1 MRDKKE
7 IEKEIRGDCRH
18 YYFLPVLLGS
28 LSKMTGKLLT
38 IYSMA
43 VLGKFA
49 DGIFSESQGISFP
62 YLWQIL
68 GCILAAVLIP
78 AVLSTGNDVVMTN
91 ASLKHG
97 KCILKRYLNKTY
109 EGARKLNASE
119 VQYRLED
126 DQIELSNVW
135 VLLKTKEL
143 YLPVVSGYLL
153 YQSIRSCGWLTV
165 LVLALAF
172 FRLLVP
178 MSVKNLLSAYDKQ
191 EREYKTDIRK
201 MESELVREACNINLF
216 GLQKLMVSRLEKR
229 FQAHTAAFEKNNRLE
244 TVTETLMEALDPLCR
259 IVLLLC
265 GALGVAKGALNAGAL
280 VVMFGY
286 FYEYNKLIS
295 DLKYMVTQLPVLRNL
310 EERISVFYRDQESA
324 EKEELTVLPEGV
336 EIENLHFSYENTLGE
351 VLRGLNIHIPLTGKI
366 ILSGKNGSGKST
378 LMRLIL
384 GLYPSY
390 TGKIWLGTQE
400 LREIQPESWRKQCAY
415 VEQNPFLFD
424 GTVRENISLGAPS
437 ASKEEV
443 DAVMEKLQ
451 LLPLAGQNTG
461 GENASLS
468 GGERQKVAIARALLK
483 KAPLLFLDEP
493 ANHLDAEAQEWLRNF
508 IRTYEGTIL
517 FISHDRSMLEVA
529 DHVVTL

>member
-1 MRDKKE
+1 M
-7 IEKEIRGDCRH
+7 
-18 YYFLPVLLGS
+18 
-28 LSKMTGKLLT
+28 
-38 IYSMA
+38 
-43 VLGKFA
+43 
-49 DGIFSESQGISFP
+49 
-62 YLWQIL
+62 
-68 GCILAAVLIP
+68 
-78 AVLSTGNDVVMTN
+78 
-91 ASLKHG
+91 
-97 KCILKRYLNKTY
+97 
-109 EGARKLNASE
+109 
-119 VQYRLED
+119 
-126 DQIELSNVW
+126 
-135 VLLKTKEL
+135 
-143 YLPVVSGYLL
+143 SGYLL

-336 EIENLHFSYENTLGE
+336 EIENLHFSYENTSGE

-366 ILSGKNGSGKST
+366 ILFGKNGSGKST

-424 GTVRENISLGAPS
+424 GTVRENISLGAPF

>member
-1 MRDKKE
+1 MIRDR
-7 IEKEIRGDCRH
+7 KEIRRDCRR
-18 YYFLPVLLGS
+18 YYFLPVLLGG
-28 LSKMTGKLLT
+28 LSRMTGKILT

-49 DGIFSESQGISFP
+49 DEIFSESQRISFP

-68 GCILAAVLIP
+68 GCVLAAVLIP
-78 AVLSTGNDVVMTN
+78 AVLSTANDVVMTN

-153 YQSIRSCGWLTV
+153 YQSIRCCGWLTV
-165 LVLALAF
+165 LVLALSF

-178 MSVKNLLSAYDKQ
+178 LNVKNLLAVYDKQ
-191 EREYKTDIRK
+191 EREYRSDIRK

-229 FQAHTAAFEKNNRLE
+229 FQTHTAAFEKNNRLE
-244 TVTETLMEALDPLCR
+244 TITETLMEALDPFCR
-259 IVLLLC
+259 IVLLLS
-265 GALGVAKGALNAGAL
+265 GTLGVAEGALNAGAL
-280 VVMFGY
+280 VVMLGY
-286 FYEYNKLIS
+286 FYEYNELIS
-295 DLKYMVTQLPVLRNL
+295 DLKYMVTQVPVLKNL
-310 EERISVFYRDQESA
+310 EERISVFYRDQEA
-324 EKEELTVLPEGV
+324 VEKEELTVLPERI
-336 EIENLHFSYENTLGE
+336 EIENLHFSYENASGE
-351 VLRGLNIHIPLTGKI
+351 VLNSLNLHIPLTGKI
-366 ILSGKNGSGKST
+366 MIFGKNGSGKST

-384 GLYPSY
+384 GLYPGY

-424 GTVRENISLGAPS
+424 GTVRANISLGAPS

-451 LLPLAGQNTG
+451 LLPLAEQNAG
-461 GENASLS
+461 GENVSLS

-493 ANHLDAEAQEWLRNF
+493 ANHLDAEAQQWIRNF

-529 DHVVTL
+529 DRVVTL